1 VIAFGSESCVID
13 KPLYPWSRGDKAIL
27 KRKEEENEK
36 KRF

>member
-1 VIAFGSESCVID
+1 MVFGSENCVIE
-13 KPLYPWSRGDKAIL
+13 KMLCPWSRGDKSIL

>member
-1 VIAFGSESCVID
+1 MAFGSESCRID
-13 KPLYPWSRGDKAIL
+13 KPLCPWSRGDKSIL